1 MATKVIMPQLGES
14 VVEGTISKW
23 LVKKGDRVKKYDPLL
38 EVSSDKVDTE
48 VPSPVEGVVLK
59 IYVPEGTTVQA
70 GTLIA
75 VIGEPGEAIP
85 EGEGPA
91 EAATE
96 PEARPEAPAQSKA
109 PAPASTKKDLGFISP
124 VVAKLAAEY
133 NIDLTQVKG
142 TGVRGRIRK
151 KDVLN
156 YIKRM
161 KEAKAEEALPEWE
174 KPGTGDLFKPAKV
187 EEYAPLPA
195 PKPKAP
201 SPPPP
206 GPAAPPPPPPAPHAP
221 ASPSP
226 PLPGDTVAPLSRMRK
241 LIAEHMVQSKR
252 TSPHVTTVFLADM
265 SRVVKHRY
273 ANKDRFAQD
282 GVKLTFTPYFVAA
295 VAQALKRHP
304 YANSSWSEEGIVLH
318 RAINMGMATAIDDG
332 LIVPVIK
339 NADSYNLLGLARIVN
354 DLASRARA
362 GKLQPDEI
370 QGATFTITN
379 HGTAGSLFAA
389 PIINQPNAGI
399 LGVGAIHKE
408 PVVISQGHPLLPDPA
423 DYIAIRPVTYLSFTF
438 DHRILDGASADAFVA
453 EVKAILES
461 WSD

>member
-23 LVKKGDRVKKYDPLL
+23 LVKEGDTVKKYDPLL

-48 VPSPVEGVVLK
+48 VPSPVEGTVLK

-85 EGEGPA
+85 EA
-91 EAATE
+91 
-96 PEARPEAPAQSKA
+96 EAPAQAAATAQPEPQAEATETA
-109 PAPASTKKDLGFISP
+109 PAAPPAETRDLGFISP

-133 NIDLTQVKG
+133 NVDLTQVKG

-151 KDVLN
+151 KDVLE
-156 YIKRM
+156 YIKQR
-161 KEAKAEEALPEWE
+161 EAQKAEEALPEWE
-174 KPGTGDLFKPAKV
+174 KPGTGDLFKPATA
-187 EEYAPLPA
+187 EEYAPIPVPPRPGKPA
-195 PKPKAP
+195 
-201 SPPPP
+201 PPPP
-206 GPAAPPPPPPAPHAP
+206 PAPGAPPPPPPHAP
-221 ASPSP
+221 AP
-226 PLPGDTVAPLSRMRK
+226 PPVQPGDEIAPLSRMRR
-241 LIAEHMVQSKR
+241 LIADHMVQSKR

-265 SRVVKHRY
+265 TRVVQHRY
-273 ANKDRFAQD
+273 AHKDRFARD
-282 GVKLTFTPYFVAA
+282 GVQLTFTPYFIMAL
-295 VAQALKRHP
+295 AQALKKHP

-318 RAINMGMATAIDDG
+318 RAIHIGMATAIEDG

-339 NADSYNLLGLARIVN
+339 NADSYNLLGLARMVN
-354 DLASRARA
+354 DLAARARA
-362 GKLQPDEI
+362 GKLSPDEI
-370 QGATFTITN
+370 QGATFTLTN
-379 HGTAGSLFAA
+379 HGTSGSLFAS

-423 DYIAIRPVTYLSFTF
+423 DYIAIRPVAYLSFTF
-438 DHRILDGASADAFVA
+438 DHRILDGATADAFVA
-453 EVKAILES
+453 EVKRILEN